1 MRGHRSQ
8 PGFTL
13 IELVLVLV
21 IIGALLAIVAPSLGR
36 VRARTRVDDTATQ
49 LRSMIEL
56 ARARAAAD
64 GRPTRLVIDLQ
75 DHDCWIEHLEGGGF
89 VRPAMSYGK
98 KIELDT
104 GVTIAAESSLG
115 IETNDQLTVRA
126 EPDGRV
132 EIVQLTTTG
141 VASGRQ
147 RVVYT
152 RSATEPYRV
161 SGVEDAEPYAIG
173 GFYAPY

>member
-1 MRGHRSQ
+1 MPTRRSQ

-64 GRPTRLVIDLQ
+64 GRPTRLVIDLL
-75 DHDCWIEHLEGGGF
+75 DHECWIEHLEGGGF
-89 VRPAMSYGK
+89 VRPEMSYGK

-104 GVTIAAESSLG
+104 GVTIASESALGAESVEQITL
-115 IETNDQLTVRA
+115 RA
-126 EPDGRV
+126 EPDGRAEV
-132 EIVQLTTTG
+132 LQLTTIG
-141 VASGRQ
+141 VVSGRQ
-147 RVVYT
+147 RVVFT
-152 RSATEPYRV
+152 RSVTEPYRV
-161 SGVEDAEPYAIG
+161 GDSEDAEPYAIG
-173 GFYAPY
+173 GVDAP